1 MRRPAIAVVGAG
13 VAGAIVVDALK
24 DRSDVEVVCL
34 ERAQLGDHAEAG
46 TGLNIGPNALK
57 SLQAYFPQTA
67 ARVMA
72 ASLPWQRWT
81 TCLVDGTVLW
91 DLDLS
96 EVADRPG
103 VRIRWSVLYRVLREP
118 LGDAVEYGCEVT
130 RFDATDD
137 GVVLHWTDA
146 SGAVRSREFD
156 LVIGADGHFGASRAS
171 VAPETKVRHLG
182 VALSRTLFPAPPETP
197 IDDYSQW
204 FNGPARLLAFR
215 IPGDLVYCAAS
226 FPIEP
231 GAAIPES
238 MKRADALRAV
248 FTDGCE
254 PSPTCAAL
262 LQGLY
267 QHAERLHW
275 ARAQEGEIVFA
286 RPEGR
291 LVLIGDAAHPMA
303 PTLGQGAT
311 QAIEDACVTAEQLI
325 DTLET
330 RTSLGA
336 VGAAIAR
343 RRAERVRYVM
353 DASWRASDTLLSGA
367 DPVRGTL
374 WKKGPGFRETLRQVY
389 CGAPVPGRVFTESV
403 STR

>member
-1 MRRPAIAVVGAG
+1 MSRPAIAVVGAG

-24 DRSDVEVVCL
+24 DRGDVEVVCL
-34 ERAQLGDHAEAG
+34 ERAQPGDQAEAG

-57 SLQAYFPQTA
+57 SLEAHFPRIAT
-67 ARVMA
+67 RVRA
-72 ASLPWQRWT
+72 ASLPWRRWT
-81 TCLVDGTVLW
+81 TGLVDGTILW

-103 VRIRWSVLYRVLREP
+103 VRIRWSELYRVLREP

-137 GVVLHWTDA
+137 SVILHWTDA
-146 SGAVRSREFD
+146 LGAAQSRDFD
-156 LVIGADGHFGASRAS
+156 LVIGADGRFGASRAS
-171 VAPETKVRHLG
+171 VAADTNVRYLG

-197 IDDYSQW
+197 IDDYCQW

-238 MKRADALRAV
+238 MKRAEALRAM
-248 FTDGCE
+248 FTDGCD
-254 PSPTCAAL
+254 PDPTCAAL

-267 QHAERLHW
+267 RHADRLHW
-275 ARAQEGEIVFA
+275 ARAQESEIVFA
-286 RPEGR
+286 RPQGR
-291 LVLIGDAAHPMA
+291 LVLLGDAAHPMA

-311 QAIEDACVTAEQLI
+311 QAIEDACVAAETLVT
-325 DTLET
+325 TLET
-330 RTSLGA
+330 GAPLGA
-336 VGAAIAR
+336 VGEVIAR
-343 RRAERVRYVM
+343 RRTERVRYVM
-353 DASWRASDTLLSGA
+353 DASWRASDTLLAGS
-367 DPVRGTL
+367 DPVRGTR
-374 WKKGPGFRETLRQVY
+374 WKQGPEFRETLRRIY
-389 CGAPVPGRVFTESV
+389 CEAPVPEGVSAEDAAGR
-403 STR
+403 